1 MTDEYKFHPGNV
13 HSFMNSHL
21 QLFMDLFGL
30 ILLFAFFFFSDRA
43 SRILFSSPRK
53 DETGGG
59 RSESIDFIRG
69 LAITGIVFIHVNSY
83 FQYFG
88 PNESASIATLAL
100 SNLARFSVPAFI
112 LSSGIFLKYTNF
124 RDYWKSKILS
134 LILPYFFVSLLA
146 AYVKLGTFPGL
157 ESFVYGLL
165 LGTWCAPYYFVPLL
179 FSFYLIFPLFSKIQT
194 KLNTNKT
201 ILSAFLLALL
211 VNLVSN
217 HVFFLF
223 PEGIIRTIEPILFTG
238 FVFFFTFGMLAG
250 KWFKQPESF
259 LNLSG
264 EKSSP
269 LPYSLKTI
277 LCIGISIYLTVLLI
291 AGFLWKFD
299 SSNHLLFY
307 PLGMFLVLFF
317 WAQRAQGEKRHK
329 ILIHGF
335 AFIGKN
341 SMGIFLLHPILI
353 HLMHAINPFHWG
365 IVFSWVLIPVTA
377 AINVLLPLLSW
388 LTVNKVLELT
398 IKTFSKKDKS

>member
-1 MTDEYKFHPGNV
+1 
-13 HSFMNSHL
+13 MNSHL

-30 ILLFAFFFFSDRA
+30 FLLFAFFFFANRS
-43 SRILFSSPRK
+43 SQILISSPQK
-53 DETGGG
+53 DDSSGG

-88 PNESASIATLAL
+88 PEQSSSVATLAL

-134 LILPYFFVSLLA
+134 LILPYFFASLLA
-146 AYVKLGTFPGL
+146 AWVKLGTAPDLG
-157 ESFVYGLL
+157 SFFYGLL

-194 KLNTNKT
+194 KLNTKKAIFS
-201 ILSAFLLALL
+201 ILLLSLI
-211 VNLVSN
+211 VNLTSN
-217 HVFFLF
+217 HVFPLF

-250 KWFKQPESF
+250 KWFKQPKNF
-259 LNLSG
+259 LTLSE

-277 LCIGISIYLTVLLI
+277 LWIGILIYLSTLFL
-291 AGFLWKFD
+291 AGIFWKFD
-299 SSNHLLFY
+299 SSNHLIFY
-307 PLGMFLVLFF
+307 PLGMFLAIFF
-317 WAQRAQGEKRHK
+317 WAEKTQGQRRHK
-329 ILIHGF
+329 TLIGAF
-335 AFIGKN
+335 AFLGKN

-353 HLMHAINPFHWG
+353 HLMHAWSPFEWG
-365 IVFSWVLIPVTA
+365 AAFSWIWIPITA
-377 AINVLLPLLSW
+377 LVNVLLPLLIW
-388 LTVNKVLELT
+388 LVVTKISEFPAKILSPAT
-398 IKTFSKKDKS
+398 KS